1 MTAGLFRQILV
12 GWDGSADAAEALRT
26 AVAIASPG
34 GHVVALS
41 VVQQHVRMEPHDEPE
56 PGLDRLQ
63 LRAEAIFGQ
72 LRRHDADA
80 DHVHTSAQTITG
92 DAGRAGQAL
101 CSYAAE
107 HRFDLIVMG
116 RRGESIRPAHLGRS
130 AKADAQA
137 SAVPVLLLSVP

>member
-12 GWDGSADAAEALRT
+12 GWDGSADAAEALRA

-41 VVQQHVRMEPHDEPE
+41 VLQQQVRMEPHDDSD
-56 PGLDRLQ
+56 PGLERLQ
-63 LRAEAIFGQ
+63 LRAETIFDQ
-72 LRRHDADA
+72 LRRQDLYPGEL
-80 DHVHTSAQTITG
+80 HTTTQTITG
-92 DAGRAGQAL
+92 DAGRAGHAL

-116 RRGESIRPAHLGRS
+116 RRGDSIRPGHLGRS
-130 AKADAQA
+130 AKAAAQ
-137 SAVPVLLLSVP
+137 SSTVPVLLLSAP